1 MDADYK
7 RMILRLLLGPAC
19 LAVTI
24 LILAAQA
31 DYLYLIR

>member
-1 MDADYK
+1 MEAEYK
-7 RMILRLLLGPAC
+7 KMILQLLLGPIC
-19 LAVTI
+19 LAATI